1 MKIIWINAIIEIIL
15 INFEF
20 WIQILFV
27 AGFTFAYFIE
37 HIPLSLRITGLN
49 VGDFPLGTL
58 RSSQIMILNRLGA
71 SIFFV
76 SAGLLVDLG
85 ASPKQFLALFSI
97 TWALLGFLSLIYI
110 RNWRATSKFIIYYI
124 FDNKKAE
131 SDSTV
136 IKFNLKDVLMNY
148 PFLLHLFGASVP
160 VILASF
166 FSDYRGSLLQIG
178 FVFNSIATILV
189 VFVIEPK
196 FIGYISNDENGLADI
211 YHQRLIFS
219 KALLLLSM
227 SCISGVII
235 FLI

>member
-1 MKIIWINAIIEIIL
+1 MNS
-15 INFEF
+15 FEF
-20 WIQILFV
+20 WIQVLFV

-71 SIFFV
+71 SIFFT

-85 ASPKQFLALFSI
+85 VSSAKFLALFSI
-97 TWALLGFLSLIYI
+97 TWALLGFLSLMYI
-110 RNWRATSKFIIYYI
+110 QNWRTTSKLIIYYI
-124 FDNKKAE
+124 FDNKKTE
-131 SDSTV
+131 SDSSV
-136 IKFNLKDVLMNY
+136 IKFKLKDVLMNY
-148 PFLLHLFGASVP
+148 PFLLHLLGASVP

-166 FSDYRGSLLQIG
+166 FPDFRGSLLQIG
-178 FVFNSIATILV
+178 FIFNSIATILV

-219 KALLLLSM
+219 KALILFSM
-227 SCISGVII
+227 SCISWLFVS
-235 FLI
+235 LI